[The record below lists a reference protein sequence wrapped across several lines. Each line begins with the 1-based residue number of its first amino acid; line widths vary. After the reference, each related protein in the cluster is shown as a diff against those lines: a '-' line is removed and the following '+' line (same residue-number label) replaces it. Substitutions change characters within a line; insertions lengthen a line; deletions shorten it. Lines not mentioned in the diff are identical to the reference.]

1 MKKIIRLTESE
12 LINVVKKII
21 SEKKIIKETISIKTE
36 LKSPEPDV
44 VYMKPQNVGKYD
56 KEQEKILGGGGP
68 VIFEYTKDGK
78 FNKSIYSIHVDAP
91 GYKGPIQVNAI
102 YKTSDG
108 DYKVSTSQGQTREM
122 GIDDLRKLS
131 TEVISGSKVIVINV
145 LGGIASITFKK
156 IS

>member
-12 LINVVKKII
+12 IINIVKKVIL
-21 SEKKIIKETISIKTE
+21 EKKIIKESISIKTE
-36 LKSPEPDV
+36 LKSPEPELV
-44 VYMKPQNVGKYD
+44 NMKPQNAGQYD

-68 VIFEYTKDGK
+68 VIFEYTKNGK
-78 FNKSIYSIHVDAP
+78 FIRSIYSVYVDAP
-91 GYKGPIQVNAI
+91 RFKGPIHVNAI

-108 DYKVSTSQGQTREM
+108 DYKVSTKQGQTSKM

-131 TEVISGSKVIVINV
+131 TEVISDSKVIVINV